1 MKHFQYGRAAF
12 SALLLLLAAC
22 APQTSVETNV
32 QPTLF
37 SITAPGEV
45 GGELLLQGRYF
56 GDGEGGGNDSYVL
69 LGADISGENGGRIRA
84 ALDVTD
90 PEPLPEDHPLWS
102 LPGVLIA
109 PHVGG
114 ATSAM
119 RPRVARLIARQIE
132 RMQRGE
138 DPLNVVF
145 GG

>member
-1 MKHFQYGRAAF
+1 MLSLPGGDDTRHVLDAEALRALPDG
-12 SALLLLLAAC
+12 ALL
-22 APQTSVETNV
+22 VNV
-32 QPTLF
+32 
-37 SITAPGEV
+37 
-45 GGELLLQGRYF
+45 GR
-56 GDGEGGGNDSYVL
+56 GPLIDTDALVAE
-69 LGADISGENGGRIRA
+69 GGRIRA

-102 LPGVLIA
+102 MPGVLIA

-119 RPRVARLIARQIE
+119 RPRMARLIARQII

-138 DPLNVVF
+138 APLNVVF